1 MKPYFT
7 RLSTFS
13 TFSTFIFI
21 TESNKCKKKKNIKKK
36 AKREWGAVA
45 WSIYRLN
52 IGR

>member
-1 MKPYFT
+1 MKSYFT

-21 TESNKCKKKKNIKKK
+21 TESNKRKNIKEEQ
-36 AKREWGAVA
+36 KREWGAVA

>member
-1 MKPYFT
+1 MKSYFT

-21 TESNKCKKKKNIKKK
+21 TESNKCKNIKKEQ
-36 AKREWGAVA
+36 KREWGAVA